1 MIDKE
6 FEELKSEMIKKVNI
20 CEDLAELCQLC
31 IDFWNATYISMPK
44 EIKESMDELKEKSYK
59 FGLDAYKDFQQM
71 MNDGYIIKDD

>member
-6 FEELKSEMIKKVNI
+6 FEGLKTEVVKKVNE

-31 IDFWNATYISMPK
+31 IYFWNATYISMPK
-44 EIKESMDELKEKSYK
+44 KIQESMDRLKEKSYK